1 MYGVA
6 YSVDIVMCIDATG
19 SMQHL
24 IDQVKRNALRFYEDL
39 VKVMTHKQKTIDS
52 LRVKVIAFRDFYVD
66 GDRSLKVSPFYKLP
80 EESEAFAAFVKGIK
94 ADGGG
99 DEPETSLEALALAL
113 KSEWLDVVDTAKGRQ
128 VVVMWTDT
136 SAHPLE
142 RQREAK
148 SPVYPS
154 GLPGDFNGLTDWWE
168 GGSHVTTQ
176 AKRLLVYAPDVY
188 PWNNI
193 AEHWSNTVHYPSQ
206 AGNGLE
212 TVDYSAILDA
222 IANTLG
228 A

>member
-1 MYGVA
+1 MYGVV

-39 VKVMTHKQKTIDS
+39 VKVMTHKQKAIDS
-52 LRVKVIAFRDFYVD
+52 LRVKVVAFRDFYVD

-80 EESEAFAAFVKGIK
+80 EEAEAFAAFVKGLK

-113 KSEWLDVVDTAKGRQ
+113 KSEWLDVADTAKGRQ

-136 SAHPLE
+136 SSHPLE
-142 RQREAK
+142 KQK
-148 SPVYPS
+148 GSKPPVYPE
-154 GLPGDFNGLTDWWE
+154 GMPADFNGMTDWWE
-168 GGSHVTTQ
+168 GSGYVTPA

-188 PWNNI
+188 PWKNI

-212 TVDYSAILDA
+212 TVDYSSILDA
-222 IANTLG
+222 IANSI
-228 A
+228 

>member
-1 MYGVA
+1 
-6 YSVDIVMCIDATG
+6 
-19 SMQHL
+19 MQHL

-39 VKVMTHKQKTIDS
+39 VKVMTHKQKAIDS

-66 GDRSLKVSPFYKLP
+66 GDRSLKVSLFYKLP
-80 EESEAFAAFVKGIK
+80 EESEAFAAFVKGLK

-99 DEPETSLEALALAL
+99 DDPETSLEALALAL
-113 KSEWLDVVDTAKGRQ
+113 KSEWLDVSDTAKGRQ

-136 SAHPLE
+136 SSHPLE
-142 RQREAK
+142 RQK
-148 SPVYPS
+148 DSKPPIYPE
-154 GLPGDFNGLTDWWE
+154 GMPADFNALTDWWE
-168 GGSHVTTQ
+168 GAGYVTAT

-206 AGNGLE
+206 AGHGLE

-222 IANTLG
+222 IANSI
-228 A
+228 